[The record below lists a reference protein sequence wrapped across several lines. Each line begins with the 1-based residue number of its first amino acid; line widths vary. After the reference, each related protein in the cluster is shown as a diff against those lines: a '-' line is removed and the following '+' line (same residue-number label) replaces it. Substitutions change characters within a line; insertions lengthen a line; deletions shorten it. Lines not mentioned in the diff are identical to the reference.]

1 MLTIAKEKFLSRTL
15 LIGPAFVTALV
26 VTNSVTDPVNN
37 PKFVALSVFAAAA
50 FSVVGKGSL
59 RFLWMNFKLPT
70 IAILV
75 FLIASL
81 NSLIFSAA
89 PIAQSLYGVYG
100 RSNGILLYIFLVMA
114 FLSVLHISKIKTFE
128 NIIKSLLIAGIINVV
143 YCIWVLSF
151 GDFVS
156 WSNPYGNILG
166 TLGNPNFIGSFL
178 GIFSS
183 VVISYSIFFFKKL
196 KILIFLIALTALTL
210 FEIVQSSAIQG
221 RVLFA
226 VGIAINLYFLIRAH
240 FSYFLVWFFFMV
252 LSVVI
257 GIFSV
262 LGTLQ
267 IGPLTKLLYKD
278 SVSLR
283 GEYWHAG
290 LVMGKNN
297 LLSGV
302 GFDSYG
308 DWYRTAR
315 RSSALVKP
323 GPETVSNTA
332 HNVFIDMFA
341 FGGLPLFASY
351 LAITILV
358 IFSIIRQTR
367 SIKHFNPLFVSLVGA
382 WAGYQIQ
389 SIISINQI
397 GLAIW
402 GWILGS
408 AILAYERF
416 RPVSNL
422 SSQTSEGQIK
432 ATIKTE
438 QIISPSVRAGILVG
452 VTLFV
457 SIPPLSADMKWMSA
471 QQSRDLAKI
480 EESLNPSYW
489 NPSSTFKFLT
499 TVGSIQ
505 ESNFSDIAKEY
516 AVKAIEFNPHSYE
529 SWRLFTLLPSATR
542 VEKEVALKK
551 MAELDPLNPDVTTQ

>member
-1 MLTIAKEKFLSRTL
+1 VAKENFLSRAL
-15 LIGPAFVTALV
+15 LVGPAFVTALV

-50 FSVVGKGSL
+50 FSVIGKGSL

-81 NSLIFSAA
+81 NSLLFSSA
-89 PIAQSLYGVYG
+89 PFSQSLYGVYG
-100 RSNGILLYIFLVMA
+100 RSNGILLYIFLSMV
-114 FLSVLHISKIKTFE
+114 FISILHISQIRTFE
-128 NIIKSLLIAGIINVV
+128 NIIRSLLIAGIINVV
-143 YCIWVLSF
+143 YCLWVLSF
-151 GDFVS
+151 GDFIG

-183 VVISYSIFFFKKL
+183 VVVSYCIYYFKKL
-196 KILIFLIALTALTL
+196 KILISLVVLTALTF
-210 FEIVQSSAIQG
+210 FEIVQSHAIQG

-226 VGIAINLYFLIRAH
+226 VGIAINLYFVIRAH
-240 FSYFLVWFFFMV
+240 FSYFLVQFSFMV
-252 LSVVI
+252 LSGVI
-257 GIFSV
+257 GIVAV

-267 IGPLTKLLYKD
+267 IGPLSAFLYKD

-283 GEYWHAG
+283 GEYWYAG
-290 LVMGKNN
+290 LVIGKNH

-315 RSSALVKP
+315 RASALVRP
-323 GPETVSNTA
+323 GPNTVSNSA
-332 HNVFIDMFA
+332 HNVFIDIFA
-341 FGGLPLFASY
+341 FGGLPLFLGY
-351 LAITILV
+351 LTINILV
-358 IFSIIRQTR
+358 IFSIIRQIR
-367 SIKHFNPLFVSLVGA
+367 LIHGFNPLFVSLVGA
-382 WAGYQIQ
+382 WVGYQIQ

-402 GWILGS
+402 GWILGA
-408 AILAYERF
+408 AILGYERLGSL
-416 RPVSNL
+416 SNL
-422 SSQTSEGQIK
+422 STQKSMGQIK
-432 ATIKTE
+432 RTIKTE
-438 QIISPSVRAGILVG
+438 PIISVTVRASILVG
-452 VTLFV
+452 LTLFLSV
-457 SIPPLSADMKWMSA
+457 PPLSADMKWRSA
-471 QQSRDLAKI
+471 QESRDLAKI

-505 ESNFSDIAKEY
+505 DSNFPDIAKEY

-529 SWRLFTLLPSATR
+529 SWRAFTLLPNATQ